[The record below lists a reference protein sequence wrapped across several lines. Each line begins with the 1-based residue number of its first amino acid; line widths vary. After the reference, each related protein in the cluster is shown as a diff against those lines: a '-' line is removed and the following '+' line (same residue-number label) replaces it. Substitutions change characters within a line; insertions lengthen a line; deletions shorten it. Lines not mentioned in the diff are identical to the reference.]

1 MGAGY
6 HGGFG
11 ATAGSK
17 RNIIVTADS
26 SLTGNTIK
34 GKLLAAVA
42 KKVKKEEG
50 FTDVAVHGAPDH
62 VAFFRIV
69 DKEEYRIVLS
79 HRDLARFLKSDSGY
93 TGGNIRLLSC
103 KTGSKTGAFAQ
114 NLANK
119 LGVAVKAPSDTLHI
133 WPTGQMVIGPNAFT
147 NSGEW
152 ITYYPQKRKKV

>member
-11 ATAGSK
+11 ATVGSK

-26 SLTGNTIK
+26 SLTGNHIK
-34 GKLLAAVA
+34 GKILAAAA

-50 FTDVAVHGAPDH
+50 YTDVAVHGGPDH
-62 VAFFRIV
+62 VAIFRIV
-69 DKEEYRIVLS
+69 NGQEYKIVLS
-79 HRDLARFLKSDSGY
+79 HRALARFLKSDSGY

-103 KTGSKTGAFAQ
+103 KTGSKTGVFAQ

-119 LGVAVKAPSDTLHI
+119 LGVVGKAPSDTLHI
-133 WPTGQMVIGPNAFT
+133 WHSGQMVIDTDAFT